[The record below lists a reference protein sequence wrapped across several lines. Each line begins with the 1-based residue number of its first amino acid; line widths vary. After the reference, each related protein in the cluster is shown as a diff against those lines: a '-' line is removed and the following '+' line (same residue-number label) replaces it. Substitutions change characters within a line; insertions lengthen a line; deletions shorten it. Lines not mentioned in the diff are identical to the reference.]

1 MAVNP
6 KNEKIVTEPI
16 TALVGTVSELTWLP
30 AAEPDAIGITPR
42 RKRTFVTASGGT
54 AAGARLPR
62 EIGYAIVRAEGFETT
77 DDVVLGQK
85 SDRVSLGVR
94 TLEGFAVTVDPIG
107 HRLVAQATRA
117 CATRTE
123 HAMNDR
129 NAGRRRLLLPAT
141 ILEQR

>member
-77 DDVVLGQK
+77 DDVVLGQRRATGCRWA
-85 SDRVSLGVR
+85 S
-94 TLEGFAVTVDPIG
+94 G
-107 HRLVAQATRA
+107 HWKASPLRSTRSATDWSR
-117 CATRTE
+117 RPRG
-123 HAMNDR
+123 HAPPEPSM
-129 NAGRRRLLLPAT
+129 P
-141 ILEQR
+141 